1 MASGRTKTQEEDP
14 VFVFACSSCNIKL
27 YRWTPTSRSCPG
39 CGSPLVEKP
48 LPQTARLPR
57 TPRLATKTAK
67 GAGTAPAV

>member
-1 MASGRTKTQEEDP
+1 MTQEEDP

-57 TPRLATKTAK
+57 AQRLATKAATAK
-67 GAGTAPAV
+67 SAGAAPAV

>member
-1 MASGRTKTQEEDP
+1 MASGRTETQEEDQ

-39 CGSPLVEKP
+39 CGSALVEKP

-57 TPRLATKTAK
+57 TARLAAK
-67 GAGTAPAV
+67 PAKSAGAAPAV